1 MPERKSMTKTYTRP
15 IGSDATTVGERNR
28 TRWTR
33 YLRKRLKELVH
44 PMAFISA
51 TENSVA
57 DALQQQRASSAKYPW
72 QDRPTWTNARIRID
86 QMATLELLQ
95 KRHLK
100 ATGKEISKA
109 EVLAALMACGLDT
122 IINHEDFGGTTA

>member
-1 MPERKSMTKTYTRP
+1 MTRTYTRP
-15 IGSDATTVGERNR
+15 TGSDATSVGERNR

-33 YLRKRLKELVH
+33 HLRKRLTELVH

-51 TENSVA
+51 EENSVV
-57 DALQQQRASSAKYPW
+57 DALHQQRLRPSKYPW
-72 QDRPTWTNARIRID
+72 QDRPKWTNTSIRID

-95 KRHLK
+95 KRHIK

-109 EVLAALMACGLDT
+109 EVLAALMACGLET
-122 IINHEDFGGTTA
+122 IINHEDFGGTTT

>member
-1 MPERKSMTKTYTRP
+1 
-15 IGSDATTVGERNR
+15 
-28 TRWTR
+28 
-33 YLRKRLKELVH
+33 
-44 PMAFISA
+44 MAFISA

-57 DALQQQRASSAKYPW
+57 DALHQQRASSAKYPW